1 VSYFKLDLFP
11 DFISINSGNLSVKS
25 LIDVVSNE
33 HFIQDSEYLETL
45 LVAVTKYAFHPYTH
59 GPLTATLKGLK

>member
-1 VSYFKLDLFP
+1 MD
-11 DFISINSGNLSVKS
+11 SGNLSVKS

-45 LVAVTKYAFHPYTH
+45 LVAVAKYAFHPYQH
-59 GPLTATLKGLK
+59 CQLTTTLKGLKRKNGVQSMND